1 MDPMKRPAAVLL
13 ALALAGSLA
22 GCGGD
27 DNAGE
32 ERPVS
37 VGVDATES
45 PVPGLSPAP
54 SATGSPTASPVAEP
68 SSATPAPSG
77 AVDEQTA
84 AEPFPA
90 DTGVDVQEPT
100 GGPLTV
106 TAVRVAA
113 HEGYDRVVFE
123 LAGRQP
129 GEPGWRVEYVDDPTQ
144 QGSGDPV
151 DVQGEAALSV
161 TITGTGYPFDTGQE
175 EVSTAPPLPSD
186 LTAVTDLELGGVF
199 EGQYE
204 AFIGTSGQ
212 APFRVFRLSDPA
224 RVVVDVQT
232 S

>member
-1 MDPMKRPAAVLL
+1 MADMKRPAAVLL

-22 GCGGD
+22 ACGGD
-27 DNAGE
+27 DDAGE
-32 ERPVS
+32 ERPAS
-37 VGVDATES
+37 VGVDATGS
-45 PVPGLSPAP
+45 AVPGLSPTP
-54 SATGSPTASPVAEP
+54 SPTASPVAEP
-68 SSATPAPSG
+68 SSAAPAPGGG
-77 AVDEQTA
+77 ADEDA
-84 AEPFPA
+84 AADEPFPA
-90 DTGVDVQEPT
+90 DTGVDVQEPS

-129 GEPGWRVEYVDDPTQ
+129 GDPGWRVEYVEDPAQ

-151 DVQGEAALSV
+151 DLQGEAALSV

-175 EVSTAPPLPSD
+175 EVSAAPPLPSD

-199 EGQYE
+199 EGQYQ

>member
-1 MDPMKRPAAVLL
+1 MKRPTAVLL

-22 GCGGD
+22 ACGGD
-27 DNAGE
+27 DDAGE

-37 VGVDATES
+37 VGADATES
-45 PVPGLSPAP
+45 PVPALSPAP
-54 SATGSPTASPVAEP
+54 SAPSATRSPTASPVAEP
-68 SSATPAPSG
+68 SSPTPAPS
-77 AVDEQTA
+77 AADDEQTT

-90 DTGVDVQEPT
+90 DTEVDVQEPT

-123 LAGRQP
+123 LAGMQP

-175 EVSTAPPLPSD
+175 EVSAPPPLPSD